1 MSAVQQKA
9 NFVWVSLRL
18 VMGWTMLWAFIDKLL
33 GLGFATKPER
43 AWINGG
49 SPTTGFLKNAVQGPF
64 AEFFHSLAG
73 NPFVDWLF
81 MLGLLGVGVGFL
93 LGIAMRFSGYVGALM
108 MALMYVALIQPIN
121 NPITDDH
128 IINVLVFLL
137 LGNSNAGSTFGLQDW
152 WRKTSV
158 VKILPFLA

>member
-1 MSAVQQKA
+1 MPAVQQKT
-9 NFVWVSLRL
+9 NFVWVLLRL

-49 SPTTGFLKNAVQGPF
+49 SPTTGFLNNAVQGPF

-73 NPFVDWLF
+73 KPLVDWLF
-81 MLGLLGVGVGFL
+81 MLGLLCVGVGFL

-108 MALMYVALIQPIN
+108 MALMYVALIQPVN

-128 IINVLVFLL
+128 IISTLVFLL
-137 LGNSNAGSTFGLQDW
+137 LGNSNAGSTFGLQNW

>member
-1 MSAVQQKA
+1 MSAVQQKT
-9 NFVWVSLRL
+9 NFVWVLLRL

-137 LGNSNAGSTFGLQDW
+137 LGHSNAGSTFGLQNW